1 MSSNFATPDVCGRG
15 GGIYNAGT
23 LTVTNSTLSGN
34 SPANSAG
41 GGIYNAGT
49 LTVSN
54 STFSSNWVDFFS
66 GWYTSNIYGPY
77 TDGGGNTFS

>member
-1 MSSNFATPDVCGRG
+1 M
-15 GGIYNAGT
+15 
-23 LTVTNSTLSGN
+23 
-34 SPANSAG
+34 G

-54 STFSSNWVDFFS
+54 STLSGNSALDGGAGIFNVGTLTVSNSTFILNFDYS
-66 GWYTSNIYGPY
+66 GTEDNIYGPY

>member
-1 MSSNFATPDVCGRG
+1 MAYGC
-15 GGIYNAGT
+15 GIYNAGT
-23 LTVTNSTLSGN
+23 LTLSGSTISN
-34 SPANSAG
+34 NFSGAGFDNPVTEG

-54 STFSSNWVDFFS
+54 STFNTNWID
-66 GWYTSNIYGPY
+66 GTYIENNIYGPY